1 MSSLVLLLLVVMGE
15 GLTPPGFRLLACG
28 ASRCS
33 ESKLRR
39 RESKKCSR
47 SLRVVPF
54 DDEESSSVVSSAAL
68 IAGTTIGGG
77 FLALPSAT
85 APLGAAP
92 SVLGLSVVWLFLLG
106 TSFSMVDSIFMLNKN
121 MAASDSTVRNLS
133 IFSLVKECFGDAA
146 GTLAGMVFLLLV
158 NVTLVAQLSKIGTIL
173 NAAFPLLGRGVWT
186 LVFSAMA
193 VLLCTLEANQ
203 IDKTNDALTT
213 TMVLSF
219 VMLVICACSCG
230 WSAERLIR
238 ADFNSLL
245 PFGGGIW
252 AVPIF
257 IQLLIY
263 NEVVPL
269 VSSRLCDKRRVK
281 QAIALGSLVPLL
293 MCIIWSC
300 VALGIV
306 PYDPASVLTGA
317 VVYDP
322 VQSLKKL
329 LSNLP
334 VGNAF
339 LALVNILA
347 ASAICTTVIGSML
360 ASTQYFRDFKFRGNN
375 SGSVAPKSELMHGK
389 AGEVLLNSL
398 AIIPSA
404 CVAYCG
410 SSDLYFLASQFA
422 GEFPCTFLYGLLPS
436 LCNLKLRLHDGSIK
450 SAKGKVAI
458 EWLLVAISMSILMVS
473 CFS

>member
-1 MSSLVLLLLVVMGE
+1 
-15 GLTPPGFRLLACG
+15 
-28 ASRCS
+28 
-33 ESKLRR
+33 
-39 RESKKCSR
+39 
-47 SLRVVPF
+47 
-54 DDEESSSVVSSAAL
+54 
-68 IAGTTIGGG
+68 
-77 FLALPSAT
+77 
-85 APLGAAP
+85 
-92 SVLGLSVVWLFLLG
+92 
-106 TSFSMVDSIFMLNKN
+106 
-121 MAASDSTVRNLS
+121 
-133 IFSLVKECFGDAA
+133 
-146 GTLAGMVFLLLV
+146 
-158 NVTLVAQLSKIGTIL
+158 
-173 NAAFPLLGRGVWT
+173 
-186 LVFSAMA
+186 
-193 VLLCTLEANQ
+193 
-203 IDKTNDALTT
+203 
-213 TMVLSF
+213 
-219 VMLVICACSCG
+219 
-230 WSAERLIR
+230 
-238 ADFNSLL
+238 
-245 PFGGGIW
+245 
-252 AVPIF
+252 
-257 IQLLIY
+257 
-263 NEVVPL
+263 
-269 VSSRLCDKRRVK
+269 
-281 QAIALGSLVPLL
+281 

-458 EWLLVAISMSILMVS
+458 EWLLVAISMSILMIINDVIHWYPDLLGGVS
-473 CFS
+473 VPDRYRAVILDRFKVNRHAERDANLVGPSVPPTDRPGLIPRAVPPHLKLLERAALPPKRVAPCSSPEAAQKLSRERWTGGRRGSSASRRSPRPQRRQSR

>member
-1 MSSLVLLLLVVMGE
+1 M
-15 GLTPPGFRLLACG
+15 
-28 ASRCS
+28 
-33 ESKLRR
+33 
-39 RESKKCSR
+39 
-47 SLRVVPF
+47 
-54 DDEESSSVVSSAAL
+54 
-68 IAGTTIGGG
+68 
-77 FLALPSAT
+77 
-85 APLGAAP
+85 
-92 SVLGLSVVWLFLLG
+92 
-106 TSFSMVDSIFMLNKN
+106 
-121 MAASDSTVRNLS
+121 RNLS

-158 NVTLVAQLSKIGTIL
+158 NTTLVAQLSKIGTIL

-269 VSSRLCDKRRVK
+269 VSSRLSHKRRVK